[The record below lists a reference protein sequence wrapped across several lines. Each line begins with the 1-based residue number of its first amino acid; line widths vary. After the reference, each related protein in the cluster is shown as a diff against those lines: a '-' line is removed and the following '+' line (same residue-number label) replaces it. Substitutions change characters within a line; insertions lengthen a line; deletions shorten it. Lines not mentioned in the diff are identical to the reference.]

1 MLVLMVAPVDEV
13 TDPLARGLERGEAG
27 LGKVRHVFAGPEQRF
42 DEGVVVADPRSAER
56 GGDPELA
63 EHDLHRLA
71 FYRTAVV
78 TVKHQRLSGAALLP
92 DGALDQVA
100 GVHGTLVLVHFP
112 AHDLAAEQVQDQV
125 QEEEAAADG
134 GWQPGDVPAPNGVGC
149 IGAMSGRRPGHSG
162 WLGAA
167 AMMLLVLVIQYTVKA
182 RLRGQVAAFIS
193 QLRHDLARRHGGV
206 LGLVAD
212 RHDGLPLL
220 ITQGVRRQRTNR
232 LRPPVGTD
240 TATRRPALVGARRDA
255 QNPASGLQAGAG
267 GASLVDQ
274 LNSIVAIRG
283 ADHSSSPS
291 PQIARA
297 FFDKVSKAAV
307 SASAFSLRAS
317 SRSSSRVRRRC
328 SRSAL
333 ICWAPRSSAQSLAC
347 SQARRQ
353 AASCSG
359 YRPRLRQYSE
369 RSDSF
374 IGAVSITA
382 ANLSRA
388 LQPWAS
394 DPASG
399 YSSPRSR
406 ACLRQ
411 LYRVASDTPS
421 SAATSRTD
429 RLCGGQSLAST
440 ARLRSSEYFTVSSCP
455 PPLRDHFRGGDNYP
469 ARGGSPTSTTLNSGR

>member
-1 MLVLMVAPVDEV
+1 MV
-13 TDPLARGLERGEAG
+13 
-27 LGKVRHVFAGPEQRF
+27 
-42 DEGVVVADPRSAER
+42 
-56 GGDPELA
+56 
-63 EHDLHRLA
+63 
-71 FYRTAVV
+71 
-78 TVKHQRLSGAALLP
+78 
-92 DGALDQVA
+92 
-100 GVHGTLVLVHFP
+100 
-112 AHDLAAEQVQDQV
+112 
-125 QEEEAAADG
+125 
-134 GWQPGDVPAPNGVGC
+134 
-149 IGAMSGRRPGHSG
+149 
-162 WLGAA
+162 
-167 AMMLLVLVIQYTVKA
+167 LLVLVIEHAVEA
-182 RLRGQVAAFIS
+182 RLRSQVAALVS
-193 QLRHDLARRHGGV
+193 QLRHDLAGRHGSV

-212 RHDGLPLL
+212 PYNLLPLFGL
-220 ITQGVRRQRTNR
+220 ERVRWQRACR
-232 LRPPVGTD
+232 LRPSVG
-240 TATRRPALVGARRDA
+240 AHSAICRPALVCAGRDTQCA
-255 QNPASGLQAGAG
+255 ASGLQARAG
-267 GASLVDQ
+267 GSGLVDQ
-274 LNSIVAIRG
+274 LNSFMAIRG

-307 SASAFSLRAS
+307 SARAFSLRAS

-469 ARGGSPTSTTLNSGR
+469 DRGGSPTSTRLTSVLYTSHAGSMLFNDSTNPDTRAIKPVPSPTSARRKGV